1 MRAEIIVV
9 ARDPRRAKTRLR
21 PVLGPADRARL
32 ASAMLDDVV
41 AAALAT
47 RLPVRVVTDARSV
60 ATRVR
65 ARGARATMAP
75 ARGTRAA
82 SVRGLRA
89 AARDGADAALVLA
102 ADLPFVTATDL
113 RRLVALGRR
122 SDVVIVADRRGSGTN
137 ALFLRPPSRI
147 APRFGPGSLAAHRR
161 AAGRGGRVA
170 RLSRVGVDVD
180 TPADLRLLLRGAAR
194 AGTHTRGVLAT
205 MTVGAA
211 PSRRR
216 GSPSPRAARSRPRR
230 SPPR

>member
-21 PVLGPADRARL
+21 TVLGPDDRTRL
-32 ASAMLDDVV
+32 AWAMLDDVL

-82 SVRGLRA
+82 SAHGLRIA
-89 AARDGADAALVLA
+89 EREGAGAVLVLA
-102 ADLPFVTATDL
+102 ADLPFARSADL
-113 RRLVALGRR
+113 RRVIALGRR

-147 APRFGPGSLAAHRR
+147 APRFGPGSLAAHRS
-161 AAGRGGRVA
+161 AAGRDGRVA
-170 RLSRVGVDVD
+170 RLSRLGVDID
-180 TPADLRLLLRGAAR
+180 TPADLRVLLRGAAR
-194 AGTHTRGVLAT
+194 AGMHTRHALAA
-205 MTVGAA
+205 MTVGAG
-211 PSRRR
+211 PSTPR